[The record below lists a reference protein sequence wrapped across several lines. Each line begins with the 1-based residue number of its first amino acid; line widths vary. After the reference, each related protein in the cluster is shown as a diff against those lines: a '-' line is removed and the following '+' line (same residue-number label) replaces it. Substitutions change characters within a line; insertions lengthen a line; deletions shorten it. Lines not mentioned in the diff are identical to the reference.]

1 MDSYTFS
8 VILST
13 VGLVLGLFLAYWI
26 HSRHQLEVHVPST
39 EIPENYPAP
48 LISII
53 VPARNEARNIRR
65 CVHSLLAQTYP
76 NYELIIVN
84 DRSTDATAEI
94 LDEILRSAQDDK
106 NAGQVGFESGKADAG
121 GHREPPLH
129 VLEGEEMPP
138 GWAGKPHALV
148 QGAEAA
154 KGEWL
159 CFIDADTFASR
170 QLISSTYQAAILHR
184 ADMFTIITEQILG
197 SFWEKVLIPVV
208 FTGLSF
214 GFPADQVNDPEQPN
228 AIANGQFILIRRAV
242 YQATGGHRAV
252 YDRIDEDKAIAE
264 LVKGAGYRLVLAD
277 GRALARTR
285 MYTSF
290 GELWEGWTKNIFLG
304 MQGRLAM
311 LVFGGLL
318 GLIGALALPGWL
330 LAGVVWW
337 ASGGGAPAAVVA
349 SEAFILCGVLL
360 WLRSLAARAFNI
372 SPLYAFTL
380 PLGALI
386 FTGMMFASAFKV
398 LSGVGVTWKGRRYRA

>member
-1 MDSYTFS
+1 MDSSIFL

-13 VGLVLGLFLAYWI
+13 VGLIVGLLLTYWI
-26 HSRHQLEVHVPST
+26 HSRHQLEVQVPST
-39 EIPENYPAP
+39 EIPENYPAA

-76 NYELIIVN
+76 NYELIVVN
-84 DRSTDATAEI
+84 DRSTDATGEI
-94 LDEILRSAQDDK
+94 LDEILRSAQDD
-106 NAGQVGFESGKADAG
+106 VGGEKADAG
-121 GHREPPLH
+121 GHREPPLR
-129 VLEGEEMPP
+129 VIEGEELLP

-148 QGAEAA
+148 QGVEAA
-154 KGEWL
+154 RGEWL

-170 QLISSTYQAAILHR
+170 QLISSTYQAAELHQ
-184 ADMFTIITEQILG
+184 ADMFTIITQQILG
-197 SFWEKVLIPVV
+197 SFWEKVLIPVI

-214 GFPADQVNDPEQPN
+214 GFPADQVNDPDQPN

-264 LVKGAGYRLVLAD
+264 LVKSAGYRLVLAD

-290 GELWEGWTKNIFLG
+290 TELWEGWTKNIFLG
-304 MQGRLAM
+304 LQGRLGM
-311 LVFGGLL
+311 LVFGGTL
-318 GLIGALALPGWL
+318 GLIAALALPGWL
-330 LAGVVWW
+330 LAGLLWW
-337 ASGGGAPAAVVA
+337 TSGGGAPAAVVA
-349 SEAFILCGVLL
+349 LEALILWAVLL
-360 WLRSLAARAFNI
+360 WIRSLAARAFNI

-380 PLGALI
+380 PIGALI
-386 FTGMMFASAFKV
+386 FTAMMFASAFKV
-398 LSGVGVTWKGRRYRA
+398 LSGVGVTWKGRRYRT